1 MLLQQASFWFVRHG
15 ETEANAAGLVA
26 GSLETPLTA
35 KGRAQA
41 GQVAEALA
49 REPIAA
55 IWSSPRNRARD
66 TAQPLADRLGLA
78 VRCLEDLAERHWGEW
93 EGGALAGLLDRS
105 ETPPGGEP
113 QSDFAARVLRALDA
127 ITAPYPAV
135 IIAHGGVGRVICD
148 HLLGVG
154 QVGLLANATPVRF
167 VRTASKWNLEQCI
180 I

>member
-1 MLLQQASFWFVRHG
+1 MLLQQEYFWFVRHG

-41 GQVAEALA
+41 DQVAAALA
-49 REPIAA
+49 GEPIAA
-55 IWSSPRNRARD
+55 IWSSPRSRARD
-66 TAQPLADRLGLA
+66 TARPLANRLGLD

-105 ETPPGGEP
+105 DTPPGGEP
-113 QSDFAARVLRALDA
+113 QADFAQRVLRALTD
-127 ITAPYPAV
+127 ITAPYPALIV
-135 IIAHGGVGRVICD
+135 AHGGVGRVICD

-154 QVGLLANATPVRF
+154 QVGLLANAVPVRF
-167 VRTASKWNLEQCI
+167 VRTGEGWTIQPPV
-180 I
+180 